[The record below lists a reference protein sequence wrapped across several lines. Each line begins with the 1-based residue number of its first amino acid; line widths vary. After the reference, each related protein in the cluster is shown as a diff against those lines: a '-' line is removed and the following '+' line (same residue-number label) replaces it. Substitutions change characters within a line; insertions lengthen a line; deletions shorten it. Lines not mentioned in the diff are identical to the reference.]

1 MNRLHKIQNVKIREF
16 IRFSLV
22 GTLCA
27 IIHYVV
33 YLVAL
38 LILGMELS
46 TRYGISW
53 QANIAYFIGYSL
65 SLIVNLF
72 LSSTYTFKQN
82 ISIKRT
88 ILFVLCHILNYIL
101 HSILFNLYLWIG
113 ISNYLILPFVLLI
126 TVPVNFLLV
135 RKTFHT
141 L

>member
-33 YLVAL
+33 YLVTL

-46 TRYGISW
+46 TRYGISL

-88 ILFVLCHILNYIL
+88 IFFVLCHILNYIL